1 MMIKKMNSHKCDMCG
16 LYLVS
21 DSEACQECVN
31 KSKINNKVAAR
42 SQLGVE
48 YGRDEI
54 ECNHGENGD
63 KCEF

>member
-21 DSEACQECVN
+21 DGEACQECVN
-31 KSKINNKVAAR
+31 KSKINNKVAVR

-48 YGRDEI
+48 YGRTET
-54 ECNHGENGD
+54 ECKYGEDGD
-63 KCEF
+63 YCEL